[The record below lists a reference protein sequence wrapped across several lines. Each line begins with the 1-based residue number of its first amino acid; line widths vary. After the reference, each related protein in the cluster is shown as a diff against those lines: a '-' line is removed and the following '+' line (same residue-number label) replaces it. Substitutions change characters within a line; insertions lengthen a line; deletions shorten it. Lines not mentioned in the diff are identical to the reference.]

1 MTGISLSVTIEV
13 DRDRLGEIAERLGG
27 DRTGFNRAIG
37 EHLLNRLH
45 DRFAAQRAP
54 DGSPWQPLSPVTIA
68 AREKARPGAPLTILR
83 MWGDFYSSFNLRAD
97 AEAARIGTGAVQGAI
112 QHFGGPAGR
121 GLKVTIPARPILG
134 LEPDDPEEMIW
145 MARDWLDL

>member
-13 DRDRLGEIAERLGG
+13 DRDRFGEIMDALA
-27 DRTGFNRAIG
+27 DKSPFYQAVG
-37 EHLLNRLH
+37 EHLLNRVH
-45 DRFAAQRAP
+45 DRFEAQRGP

-83 MWGDFYSSFNLRAD
+83 MWGDFYSSFNVRASAD
-97 AEAARIGTGAVQGAI
+97 DVRIGTAAVQGAI
-112 QHFGGPAGR
+112 QHFGGQAGR

-134 LEPDDPEEMIW
+134 LEADDPEEIIET
-145 MARDWLDL
+145 AKEWLDL

>member
-1 MTGISLSVTIEV
+1 MTGISLSVTFEI
-13 DRDRLGEIAERLGG
+13 DRGRFGEIAEALA
-27 DRTGFNRAIG
+27 DKTPFHEVVG
-37 EHLLNRLH
+37 EHLLNKLH
-45 DRFAAQRAP
+45 DRFEHQRAP

-83 MWGDFYSSFNLRAD
+83 MWGDFYSSFNYRAGPD
-97 AEAARIGTGAVQGAI
+97 DVRIGTPAVQGAI

-134 LEPDDPEEMIW
+134 LEADDPEEIVEI
-145 MARDWLDL
+145 AKDWLDL